1 MKAAL
6 YDTNG
11 GPEVMRYGDAPD
23 PHVGEGQVLVRVEA
37 ISIEGGDLMS
47 RRLRRPAAPGHIVG
61 YAAAGEIVDVG
72 PGVEERR
79 AGQKV
84 ATFGQAGSHA
94 SLRLVRA
101 DHCWVLPAGMNVGAA
116 AAVAVGLGTAHLALF
131 ELARLQAG
139 ETVLVQGA
147 AGGVGLAAVQLA
159 KRAGARVI
167 GTGSS
172 AAQLEALR
180 PYGLDN
186 GIVYGREDVAAAVR
200 ELTEKR
206 GVDVAVDPIGG
217 ATLSTTIDCLGFG
230 GRAVLVGLLDQ
241 AQPSVVDARL
251 LLMNGKSLI
260 GGMLGTI
267 MHTPPVRAFIQELLA
282 RVHSGE
288 LTVAV
293 DRVFPLAEA
302 AEAHRY
308 AETRGRSIGRV
319 LITP

>member
-1 MKAAL
+1 M
-6 YDTNG
+6 
-11 GPEVMRYGDAPD
+11 
-23 PHVGEGQVLVRVEA
+23 
-37 ISIEGGDLMS
+37 
-47 RRLRRPAAPGHIVG
+47 
-61 YAAAGEIVDVG
+61 DV
-72 PGVEERR
+72 
-79 AGQKV
+79 K
-84 ATFGQAGSHA
+84 
-94 SLRLVRA
+94 
-101 DHCWVLPAGMNVGAA
+101 AA
-116 AAVAVGLGTAHLALF
+116 AAAPVGLGTAHLALF

-159 KRAGARVI
+159 KRAGALVI

-172 AAQLEALR
+172 AAQLDALR
-180 PYGLDN
+180 PYGLDH
-186 GIVYGREDVAAAVR
+186 GVVYGREDMVAAVR
-200 ELTEKR
+200 ELTGKK
-206 GVDVAVDPIGG
+206 GVEVAVDPIGG
-217 ATLSTTIDCLGFG
+217 ATLAKTVDCLGFG

-241 AQPSVVDARL
+241 SQPSVIDARL

-267 MHTPPVRAFIQELLA
+267 MHTPRVGAFIQELLA

-288 LTVAV
+288 LKVAI

-319 LITP
+319 VITP